1 MKPIPIRQPG
11 LSVIL
16 RKNVGRSTLDGKLPV
31 SQRFAGQ
38 NKTIDLTPFIGEQGR
53 VVVHKSV
60 REPAGSF
67 SITFADKVSDA
78 EDTVYGLVEPMDVI
92 EIRMA
97 GDAYQHPKQAT
108 SSSDTRPASLPIM
121 MRGLVSRVTRSEG
134 MGADGKPQRSV
145 TVTGQDYGKIWQI
158 LQVFNSPYVDPKA
171 NLITS
176 MPFYAQFGMAL
187 NTNYAEDFV
196 KDVFKQV
203 INPFI
208 DRMREQATGSD
219 KSTSPLMNISTE
231 GVEIS
236 DGIVSPFGIGGW
248 GGGTIYS
255 LLQEHCDTGAWNEL
269 FIEDREAGPVVVYRP
284 NPFMELDPSD
294 TKYIVPMKVEPKFV
308 PITRADIVTMTVE
321 RSDEH
326 MANYFWVDAPRFAL
340 NYGESSRQFAYMAKP
355 EEVYLQDYGNVS
367 PKLYGIRRMWEQ
379 TQQGGREERNNGNG
393 TQAGS
398 ARTISETSCIEWMN
412 KRRRQLVA
420 MNKDNVILEA
430 GSMTIKGNEALRA
443 GTYARLSH
451 GGMVSDY
458 YAASVTHDYVPFQRY
473 ITQVDFERGTGF
485 ADRVAREGG
494 KQSPY
499 WGEVAE

>member
-16 RKNVGRSTLDGKLPV
+16 RKNVGRATLDGKLPV

-38 NKTIDLTPFIGEQGR
+38 NKTINLTPFIGEQGR
-53 VVVHKSV
+53 VVVRKSV

-67 SITFADKVSDA
+67 TITFGDQISDA
-78 EDTVYGLVEPMDVI
+78 DDTVYGLVEPMDVI

-97 GDAYQHPKQAT
+97 GDAYEHPKSAST
-108 SSSDTRPASLPIM
+108 GNARPASLPIM
-121 MRGLVSRVTRSEG
+121 MRGLVSRVHRHEG
-134 MGADGKPQRSV
+134 MGQDGKPQRFV
-145 TVTGQDYGKIWQI
+145 TVSGQDYGKIWQI
-158 LQVFNSPYVDPKA
+158 LQIFNSPYVDPTA

-176 MPFYAQFGMAL
+176 MPFYAQFGQAL

-208 DRMREQATGSD
+208 DKMREQATGSD

-248 GGGTIYS
+248 AGGTIYS

-269 FIEDREAGPVVVYRP
+269 YIEDRESGPVVVYRP
-284 NPFMELDPSD
+284 NPFIDLSGTEYVM
-294 TKYIVPMKVEPKFV
+294 PMKVEPKFV
-308 PITRADIVTMTVE
+308 PITRTDVVSIDVE

-355 EEVYLQDYGNVS
+355 EEVYLQNYGNVS

-379 TQQGGREERNNGNG
+379 TQQGGRDEKSNGNG

-398 ARTISETSCIEWMN
+398 ARTISENSCIEWMN

-420 MNKDNVILEA
+420 MNKDNVILES
-430 GSMTIKGNEALRA
+430 GSMTLKGNEALRA

-458 YAASVTHDYVPFQRY
+458 YGVAVTHDYVPFQRY
-473 ITQVDFERGTGF
+473 ITQLDFERGTGF